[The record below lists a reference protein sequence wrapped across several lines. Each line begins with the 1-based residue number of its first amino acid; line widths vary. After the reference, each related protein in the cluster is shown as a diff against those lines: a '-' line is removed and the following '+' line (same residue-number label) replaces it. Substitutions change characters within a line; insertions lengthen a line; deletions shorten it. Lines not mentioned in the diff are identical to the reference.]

1 MDIFRTIL
9 TEPLANGLVI
19 FYKIFGSNM
28 GVAIIA
34 FSVFLRVVL
43 TPLTKPYMDS
53 MKKMRSFSKDIEK
66 LKKRHKGD
74 RAKLAKAQA
83 DFYKQNGINP
93 SAGCLP
99 YLLQIIV
106 LIFLFRVFTL
116 AFTGEGSVA
125 DHFNVLLYEPLK
137 FASGESVNTRFLYL
151 DITKP
156 DTLNQILG
164 LKDVKLPIPGIFLV
178 LSSVLQ
184 FLSAKISAPF
194 VEAEKKIAK
203 KTKESGDD
211 FQVAM
216 QSSMIYTFP
225 LMTILIGISFPSSL
239 ALYWFSFSAFQV
251 WQQYRATGW
260 GGATPWIKKLQALV
274 KTG

>member
-1 MDIFRTIL
+1 MDIFRTLL

-19 FYKIFGSNM
+19 FYKVLGGNM
-28 GVAIIA
+28 GIAIIA
-34 FSVFLRVVL
+34 FSVFLRIIL
-43 TPLTKPYMDS
+43 TPLTKPYMES
-53 MKKMRSFSKDIEK
+53 MKKLKSFSKDIEK
-66 LKKRHKGD
+66 LKQRHKGD
-74 RAKLAKAQA
+74 RAALAKAQA
-83 DFYKQNGINP
+83 DFYKQKGINP

-125 DHFNVLLYEPLK
+125 EHFNVLLYEPLK
-137 FASGESVNTRFLYL
+137 FAAGESVNTRFLYL

-156 DTLNQILG
+156 DTLNNLLG
-164 LKDVKLPIPGIFLV
+164 LGDVKLPIPGIFLV
-178 LSSVLQ
+178 LSSALQ
-184 FLSAKISAPF
+184 FLSAKISAPL

-203 KTKESGDD
+203 KTKESTDD

-239 ALYWFSFSAFQV
+239 SLYWFSFSAFQV

-260 GGATPWIKKLQALV
+260 GGATPLINKLRALV
-274 KTG
+274 KLG